1 MASFLFSNP
10 NSNVILNY
18 VNTTITTL
26 FFFLSPLPFPCISF
40 LNQIMGS
47 CISKC
52 RPNKH
57 SLNHFNKDKLVISH
71 QPPPTP
77 TTLLHSSNKISPS
90 PPSPT
95 SSISSFTCTTS
106 KTISSA
112 SSFSSTNSSSLSSKD
127 RSFSN
132 DFLWSCYKENPHII
146 TRINSLTKPTPQPK
160 KIINPSPTKQ
170 NMPLKRMRSNSPT
183 NLTRQK
189 SFRKEVEP
197 QLPLR
202 PNRML
207 GSPSPSRRFNGSVVS
222 TTISDNSVSKR
233 MSNSPKASVAHSSR
247 SVNST
252 SIRKES
258 VRAAAI
264 SPNNSLRRVRSSGLS
279 LRHRETVVKDVISG
293 NHHNIDSIM
302 EDIDNPLI
310 SLDCF
315 IFL

>member
-1 MASFLFSNP
+1 
-10 NSNVILNY
+10 
-18 VNTTITTL
+18 
-26 FFFLSPLPFPCISF
+26 
-40 LNQIMGS
+40 
-47 CISKC
+47 
-52 RPNKH
+52 
-57 SLNHFNKDKLVISH
+57 
-71 QPPPTP
+71 
-77 TTLLHSSNKISPS
+77 
-90 PPSPT
+90 
-95 SSISSFTCTTS
+95 
-106 KTISSA
+106 
-112 SSFSSTNSSSLSSKD
+112 
-127 RSFSN
+127 
-132 DFLWSCYKENPHII
+132 
-146 TRINSLTKPTPQPK
+146 
-160 KIINPSPTKQ
+160 
-170 NMPLKRMRSNSPT
+170 
-183 NLTRQK
+183 
-189 SFRKEVEP
+189 
-197 QLPLR
+197 
-202 PNRML
+202 ML